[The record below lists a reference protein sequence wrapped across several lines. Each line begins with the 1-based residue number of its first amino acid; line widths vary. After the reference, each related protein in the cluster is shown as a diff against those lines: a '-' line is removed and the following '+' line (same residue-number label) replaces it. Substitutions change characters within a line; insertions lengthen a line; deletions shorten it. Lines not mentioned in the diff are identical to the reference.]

1 MAITSDKTSSGFTSA
16 TRMTLEQFLNY
27 DDGTD
32 TMYELEDGVLL
43 PMTSEGEINRLIAVS
58 LLIYFA
64 QLGIPASRL
73 SMKTEIV
80 TTGSRVRI
88 PDLVVFSEEL
98 AVALE
103 GAKRSIIMPAMPFP
117 LLVIEV
123 VSPNQS
129 SRDYR
134 YKRSEYAARGISE
147 YWIIDPIQ
155 QSVHILVWVEGYY
168 EAQVYVGDMAIASPI
183 FPQFHL
189 TAIQVLHG
197 SYAIS

>member
-1 MAITSDKTSSGFTSA
+1 
-16 TRMTLEQFLNY
+16 MTLEQFLNY

-80 TTGSRVRI
+80 TTCSRVRI

-103 GAKRSIIMPAMPFP
+103 GAKRSIIMPACHF
-117 LLVIEV
+117 
-123 VSPNQS
+123 
-129 SRDYR
+129 R
-134 YKRSEYAARGISE
+134 Y
-147 YWIIDPIQ
+147 W
-155 QSVHILVWVEGYY
+155 
-168 EAQVYVGDMAIASPI
+168 
-183 FPQFHL
+183 
-189 TAIQVLHG
+189 
-197 SYAIS
+197 